1 MAAKRYK
8 SIDNKTGKVT
18 TFGEVRAYELFIG
31 GLVGFISLADQMKF
45 AARHTAAL
53 FDLMKDAVY
62 RAPPAALVAVYDK
75 LGNDNLPRE
84 VRAAIL
90 AKPNGA
96 RKPTARRARPKA
108 ARAGRRP

>member
-1 MAAKRYK
+1 MARPKRFK
-8 SIDNKTGKVT
+8 SIDNRTGKVT
-18 TFGEVRAYELFIG
+18 TFGEVRAYELLIG

-45 AARHTAAL
+45 AAHLPAL
-53 FDLMKDAVY
+53 FGLMKEAVY

-75 LGNDNLPRE
+75 LGEGLPGDL
-84 VRAAIL
+84 RAMIL

-96 RKPTARRARPKA
+96 RKPTSRRARPKA